1 MSHLAVSA
9 FFLLTAI
16 FVVACSSPVKVA
28 NRLSIRKDVAQF
40 KAMPWQPYFQ
50 RNSIEK
56 NSLHSDFSKGV
67 SSDFFNMDR
76 PHRYAT
82 QTEQRLQ
89 GERLQSLL
97 SILGRN
103 LNGVNGEE
111 STRASSIR
119 EELRALEQSMAKEHF
134 IHTAEAIPT
143 VEETLRGYFR
153 SPRCHP
159 TKTEGTALREQMFSC
174 VEKLIELIR
183 LEQEYGNHDF
193 FQFLTD
199 AFSALFKSF
208 KAGKKNELRSIMMST
223 AVKMFQRIISDLN
236 GSVGEVQGIKDLRE
250 FKFIS
255 DVISNLSTKNIGE
268 YYNSL
273 LNVALMVVKTSDA
286 STVESLLK
294 ASLDNMKLSKELRD
308 AIKNVALFAFKVIN
322 GKETSAEDQR
332 GLLNGIIAIIINLT
346 GDLKN
351 HTSLLNQFL
360 FSGQTKDEISSEMN
374 RHLFLA
380 LKMFAEFLNKTPSN
394 KITKIPKV
402 SKKCFDNMSDI
413 LQKLLTCSSDKL
425 NLDDSFGIGIGSLP
439 KRDGSNMSSQGE

>member
-1 MSHLAVSA
+1 MSHLAFSA

-16 FVVACSSPVKVA
+16 AVACSSPDKVA
-28 NRLSIRKDVAQF
+28 NHLSDVARF
-40 KAMPWQPYFQ
+40 KNGKAMPWQPYFQ
-50 RNSIEK
+50 RNSIERT
-56 NSLHSDFSKGV
+56 SLHGDFSKGV

-153 SPRCHP
+153 SPRCYP
-159 TKTEGTALREQMFSC
+159 TKTEGTALREQLFSC
-174 VEKLIELIR
+174 GEKLIESIR

-193 FQFLTD
+193 FQFFTD
-199 AFSALFKSF
+199 AFSALLKSF
-208 KAGKKNELRSIMMST
+208 KAGKKNEFINILMST
-223 AVKMFQRIISDLN
+223 AFKTFQSIISDLN
-236 GSVGEVQGIKDLRE
+236 GSVGEVQGIKDSRL
-250 FKFIS
+250 FKFIR

-294 ASLDNMKLSKELRD
+294 AILDNMNLNKELRD
-308 AIKNVALFAFKVIN
+308 AIKNVALFAFKLIN
-322 GKETSAEDQR
+322 GKEQSAEDQR
-332 GLLNGIIAIIINLT
+332 GLLNGITAIIINLK

-351 HTSLLNQFL
+351 HTSLLNQFH
-360 FSGQTKDEISSEMN
+360 FSGQTKNEISSEIN
-374 RHLFLA
+374 HNLFLA
-380 LKMFAEFLNKTPSN
+380 LKMFADFLNKTPSN
-394 KITKIPKV
+394 KITKIPKDFT
-402 SKKCFDNMSDI
+402 KNCFDMSDL
-413 LQKLLTCSSDKL
+413 LQKFLTCLSDKL
-425 NLDDSFGIGIGSLP
+425 NLNDGFGIGIDSLP
-439 KRDGSNMSSQGE
+439 KRDGSNMLSQGE